1 MSDKPALLNDELFQK
16 FAMKV
21 LTAGHEVIPERNCY
35 RHKGYR
41 KEFDRD
47 AIVKI
52 DGVPFITEFGAVLKV
67 KDIFPERADLCLD
80 IDANLVSQQ
89 EFERR
94 YIEYLA
100 WFDRPEGS
108 EVELEP
114 IPCVT
119 DFIAKTYDVYSE
131 SGSMVTIGYDAR
143 KPAETVPTHQYDPRN
158 DKMVEIEATQQKV
171 VEILARLTEQAE
183 RRGPGRPPK
192 EAA

>member
-35 RHKGYR
+35 RHKGFR
-41 KEFDRD
+41 KDIDRNT
-47 AIVKI
+47 IVKI
-52 DGVPFITEFGAVLKV
+52 DGVPFMTEFGAVLRV

-80 IDANLVSQQ
+80 IDGNLVSQQ

-94 YIEYLA
+94 YLEYLA

-114 IPCVT
+114 IPSVT
-119 DFIAKTYDVYSE
+119 MYISMTYDVFSE
-131 SGSMVTIGYDAR
+131 SGSMVPIGYDAR
-143 KPAETVPTHQYDPRN
+143 KPAETVPTQQYDPRT
-158 DKMVEIEATQQKV
+158 DKMVEIEATQKMMA
-171 VEILARLTEQAE
+171 EILAKMADQSE

-192 EAA
+192 EA